1 MGKGRDLMDGKIA
14 YLTKQPFQ
22 TELVVGCNGFV
33 LHQWNNFENK
43 LGLSCAKLRAQL
55 SSLLA
60 VH

>member
-1 MGKGRDLMDGKIA
+1 MDGEIG